1 MGKPQLNFNL
11 IMSETAPVVDAPV
24 VPEVSAKA
32 VKKPAAKKAAPKKAA
47 PAKKAQPI
55 GLQIE
60 EILTT
65 TLKSRTGAS
74 SKKIIAALESR
85 GIPNKPAI
93 KRSLKALLDKGVIIS
108 STGTGLAGSVKINP
122 EESAR
127 RKKAAAAEKK
137 AATAK
142 KAAAAKK
149 KKKTAAKK
157 KARKTAAAK
166 KKKAA
171 KKKPASKK
179 AK

>member
-74 SKKIIAALESR
+74 SKKIIAALEAR
-85 GIPNKPAI
+85 GITNKPAI

-127 RKKAAAAEKK
+127 RKKAAAEKKK
-137 AATAK
+137 AAQ
-142 KAAAAKK
+142 AAKK
-149 KKKTAAKK
+149 KAAAAKK

-171 KKKPASKK
+171 K
-179 AK
+179 